1 MKVSSF
7 EKVTFKSHD
16 HLCWQSD
23 LVFLR
28 KGYAFLTEIKILNVS
43 LFENHA

>member
-23 LVFLR
+23 LVFFAKRLC
-28 KGYAFLTEIKILNVS
+28 
-43 LFENHA
+43 LFDRN